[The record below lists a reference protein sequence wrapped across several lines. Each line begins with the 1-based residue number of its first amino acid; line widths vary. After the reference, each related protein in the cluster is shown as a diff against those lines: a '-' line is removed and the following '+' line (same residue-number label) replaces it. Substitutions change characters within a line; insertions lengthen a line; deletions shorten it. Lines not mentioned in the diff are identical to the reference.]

1 MSSQKRVEEKPK
13 QPTQSKVVVNK
24 TKQVKVPEMKG
35 KRIIGPDGKPLT
47 DEEMEIARQQLEGDL
62 GRGNK
67 NPYDMSHDELIERNK
82 QIKGQKKSS
91 KVRGI
96 PMPSSAQVEMMYQN
110 RVVTQSGQDER
121 MNTILSK
128 VLSQK

>member
-1 MSSQKRVEEKPK
+1 
-13 QPTQSKVVVNK
+13 VVNK
-24 TKQVKVPEMKG
+24 TKKVKVPEMKG

-67 NPYDMSHDELIERNK
+67 NPYDMTHDELIERNK
-82 QIKGQKKSS
+82 QIKGQKKST

-96 PMPSSAQVEMMYQN
+96 PMPSPAQVEMMYQN